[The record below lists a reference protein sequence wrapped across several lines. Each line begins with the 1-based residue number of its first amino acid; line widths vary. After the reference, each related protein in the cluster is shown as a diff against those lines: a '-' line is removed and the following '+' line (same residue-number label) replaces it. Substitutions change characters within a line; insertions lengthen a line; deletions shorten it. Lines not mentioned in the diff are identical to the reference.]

1 MWLDHYCLDVTKII
15 KNYFSVQPSTLI
27 MPPKKTPK
35 TPAAAA
41 AAIAKLA
48 AQQNTAKPPTVAS
61 PPPAASPMSPP
72 TENGAA
78 QVDGD
83 EPEQVEEKGIRGQ
96 ASKDMQNV
104 TGYVNEEAAG
114 KDVDEAK
121 LGKAM
126 SFLQDAAKKQK
137 EEQLAKINEVE
148 KVVVSKEDVE
158 LIMSEMQVTKP
169 VAERHLRENKGD
181 VLETLRKMVVV

>member
-1 MWLDHYCLDVTKII
+1 
-15 KNYFSVQPSTLI
+15 

-48 AQQNTAKPPTVAS
+48 AQQSAAKAAPPTSPSGPAAPATPPTTPAS
-61 PPPAASPMSPP
+61 P
-72 TENGAA
+72 NGDDSAA

-121 LGKAM
+121 LGKVGG
-126 SFLQDAAKKQK
+126 L
-137 EEQLAKINEVE
+137 
-148 KVVVSKEDVE
+148 KVVGLLK
-158 LIMSEMQVTKP
+158 
-169 VAERHLRENKGD
+169 REY
-181 VLETLRKMVVV
+181 

>member
-1 MWLDHYCLDVTKII
+1 
-15 KNYFSVQPSTLI
+15 

-121 LGKAM
+121 LGKVPEICGIFAGAECFSRM
-126 SFLQDAAKKQK
+126 MISFNARLKF
-137 EEQLAKINEVE
+137 LA
-148 KVVVSKEDVE
+148 
-158 LIMSEMQVTKP
+158 TRP
-169 VAERHLRENKGD
+169 
-181 VLETLRKMVVV
+181 

>member
-1 MWLDHYCLDVTKII
+1 
-15 KNYFSVQPSTLI
+15 

-48 AQQNTAKPPTVAS
+48 AQQSAAQQSAAKAAPPTSPSGPAAPATPPTTPAS
-61 PPPAASPMSPP
+61 PP
-72 TENGAA
+72 NGDDSAA

-121 LGKAM
+121 LGKVGG
-126 SFLQDAAKKQK
+126 L
-137 EEQLAKINEVE
+137 
-148 KVVVSKEDVE
+148 KVVG
-158 LIMSEMQVTKP
+158 LLQ
-169 VAERHLRENKGD
+169 REY
-181 VLETLRKMVVV
+181 

>member
-1 MWLDHYCLDVTKII
+1 
-15 KNYFSVQPSTLI
+15 

-48 AQQNTAKPPTVAS
+48 AQQSAAKAAPPTSPSGPAAAPATPPTPAS
-61 PPPAASPMSPP
+61 PP
-72 TENGAA
+72 NGDDGAA

-137 EEQLAKINEVE
+137 EEQQVKQKEVE
-148 KVVVSKEDVE
+148 KIVVSKEDVE
-158 LIMSEMQVTKP
+158 LIISEMQVTKP

-181 VLETLRKMVVV
+181 VLETLRKMVVA